1 MNSDKNIVCVIPAR
15 SGSKG
20 IKNKNLIDL
29 KGEPLIAWSIKA
41 AKQSGVADHLFVSTD
56 SEEIADIALKYGA
69 NVPFIRPK
77 DLASDSVHAIHV
89 VLHLLDWLDQQGT
102 EPPEG
107 ILMLLPTS
115 PFRRPYD
122 IRKAVEVFRDHD
134 AVSVIGVSDTG
145 KYLTNLRFI
154 KENKL
159 EIFDLSQDRNAQRQN
174 LNKIYAVNGA
184 MFLARP
190 NSLRENKTFHI
201 DGAIPYVMPVINS
214 IDINSPHDLALARQF
229 CEVLDVWSVEN

>member
-1 MNSDKNIVCVIPAR
+1 MSSDRNIVCVIPAR

-29 KGEPLIAWSIKA
+29 QGEPLISWSIKA
-41 AKQSGVADHLFVSTD
+41 AKQSGAIDHLFVSTD
-56 SEEIADIALKYGA
+56 SEEIADIALRYGA

-89 VLHLLDWLDQQGT
+89 VLHLLDWLDRQGT

-107 ILMLLPTS
+107 VLMLLPTS
-115 PFRRPYD
+115 PFRRPHD
-122 IRKAVEVFRDHD
+122 IKESVQTFRSHN

-159 EIFDLSQDRNAQRQN
+159 EIFDPSQDRNAQRQN

-184 MFLARP
+184 IFLARP

-201 DGAIPYVMPVINS
+201 DGAVPYVMPVINS
-214 IDINSPHDLALARQF
+214 IDINSPQDLFLARQLS
-229 CEVLDVWSVEN
+229 EVLDVWSIEN